1 MMSTELLNI
10 AESDLEASR
19 VLYENQLYPQAIFY
33 FQQSVEKANKSL
45 ALVSKQVTE
54 KELYRTIGHEAIKIH
69 ERAIKR
75 QKDKYEQFNEHL
87 KLFPELKE
95 IGFLEN
101 FNNKREIRQF
111 DFLLSY
117 INEIK
122 LDKNKV
128 IHISSWDIRRLLK
141 EMERGKNDIEK
152 EMQSLSKFKM
162 NDKTLKEMNHN
173 FIELYNVALKYNPV
187 YAEELKNDFEKLES
201 INIEKYIKNY
211 FGLTYLGMSLSIS
224 LYYLAIITLPHVSIT
239 RYPEND
245 KTPLKIYTPRLPIV
259 KKLPELSNVHNNALN
274 EFKTLNKKIKELN
287 APFH

>member
-1 MMSTELLNI
+1 
-10 AESDLEASR
+10 
-19 VLYENQLYPQAIFY
+19 
-33 FQQSVEKANKSL
+33 
-45 ALVSKQVTE
+45 
-54 KELYRTIGHEAIKIH
+54 
-69 ERAIKR
+69 
-75 QKDKYEQFNEHL
+75 
-87 KLFPELKE
+87 
-95 IGFLEN
+95 
-101 FNNKREIRQF
+101 
-111 DFLLSY
+111 
-117 INEIK
+117 
-122 LDKNKV
+122 
-128 IHISSWDIRRLLK
+128 
-141 EMERGKNDIEK
+141 MERGKNDIEK

-274 EFKTLNKKIKELN
+274 EFKIINKKTYMKFFE
-287 APFH
+287 